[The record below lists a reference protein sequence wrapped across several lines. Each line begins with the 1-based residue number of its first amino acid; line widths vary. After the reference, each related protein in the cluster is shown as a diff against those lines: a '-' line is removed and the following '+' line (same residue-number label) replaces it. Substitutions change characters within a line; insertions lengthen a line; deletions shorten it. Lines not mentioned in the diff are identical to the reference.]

1 MIIGS
6 FFNTGILQLAGLE
19 ANEIMKNAESIRSNL
34 SLVKLSLLIM
44 HLFSFLLPAL
54 LFGWMVFKSG
64 MIDFYTLHKKIPV
77 AGIGAATILLL
88 LSIPVIQY
96 TYEWNQQLP
105 LPEWMRSLEAE
116 ANETLISLIRMDSL
130 SEWIINILLIAIL
143 PALGEELVFR
153 GVIQQYGYRFFKNPH
168 WSVWLSAVLFSAI
181 HLQFEGFVPR
191 FLLGLLLGY
200 LFLWTKNLWY
210 PIFVHFINNAIMVT
224 LAFFIPEEELNLD
237 ALGPEEIPLYAVL
250 GSVILL
256 YPAVRIFINN
266 FETSEADPSAS

>member
-1 MIIGS
+1 
-6 FFNTGILQLAGLE
+6 
-19 ANEIMKNAESIRSNL
+19 
-34 SLVKLSLLIM
+34 
-44 HLFSFLLPAL
+44 
-54 LFGWMVFKSG
+54 
-64 MIDFYTLHKKIPV
+64 
-77 AGIGAATILLL
+77 
-88 LSIPVIQY
+88 
-96 TYEWNQQLP
+96 
-105 LPEWMRSLEAE
+105 MRSLEAE

-181 HLQFEGFVPR
+181 HMQFEGFVPR

-210 PIFVHFINNAIMVT
+210 PIFVHFINNALMVT

-250 GSVILL
+250 GSVLLL
-256 YPAVRIFINN
+256 YPVWPLYLPF
-266 FETSEADPSAS
+266 